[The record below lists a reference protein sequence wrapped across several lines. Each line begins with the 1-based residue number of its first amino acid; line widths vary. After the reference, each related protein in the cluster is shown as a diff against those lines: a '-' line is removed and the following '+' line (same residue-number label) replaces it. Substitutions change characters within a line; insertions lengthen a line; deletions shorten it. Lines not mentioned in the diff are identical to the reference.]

1 MNKVL
6 TDFANMAAAIVESLI
21 LSVPEP
27 DSPLYWLMLGSLLML
42 LALLLMWLLVRM
54 RRTRLAREQAAVP
67 AQEMGFSDVSAE
79 AAAQRTDAEPEAEGG
94 RVPDARAEA
103 SAAAQDMVEAAE
115 EKAAM
120 MADRSE
126 TAVPADTTSSTATG
140 EGAGPGFR
148 FFKRKGKAAAA
159 VADGS
164 DPEDDVFLLGLEQE
178 MLATRQLYLDGL
190 ISKEVYVTE
199 TRALYD
205 KAQSRMT

>member
-1 MNKVL
+1 MDRML
-6 TDFANMAAAIVESLI
+6 TDFANMAAVIVESLI

-42 LALLLMWLLVRM
+42 LALLMMWLLVRM
-54 RRTRLAREQAAVP
+54 RRARLAREQAAAP
-67 AQEMGFSDVSAE
+67 APEMSFSDVSAE
-79 AAAQRTDAEPEAEGG
+79 AAAQAADAEPEA
-94 RVPDARAEA
+94 P
-103 SAAAQDMVEAAE
+103 AAAQDMVAPAEAKAAE
-115 EKAAM
+115 
-120 MADRSE
+120 MADRPE
-126 TAVPADTTSSTATG
+126 TAVPGDAKSSFATG
-140 EGAGPGFR
+140 VGEGSGFR

-159 VADGS
+159 APDGV